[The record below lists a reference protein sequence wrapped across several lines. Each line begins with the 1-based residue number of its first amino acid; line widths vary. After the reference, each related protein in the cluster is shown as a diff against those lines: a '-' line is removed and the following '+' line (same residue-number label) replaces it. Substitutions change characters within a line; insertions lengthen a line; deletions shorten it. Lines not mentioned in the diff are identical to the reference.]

1 MRFHPR
7 TIACVSLFAVAP
19 LVGCGGK
26 QTMASKSAAAYTEAQ
41 KKGLKA
47 AAGGEHGG
55 HVAESG
61 AAEAPHSEMAGMD
74 HSKMSGMDHSNM
86 PGMDHSTM
94 DHSKMS
100 GMDHSKMPQMD
111 HSKMDHK
118 NMPPMQH
125 DMSAMEHGAMQHAPS
140 APPPDIRL
148 GAPTT
153 NAEIAQTRPAATLRQ
168 DEFDAPPPRDK
179 EERP

>member
-7 TIACVSLFAVAP
+7 TIACVSLLAVAP
-19 LVGCGGK
+19 LVACGGR
-26 QTMASKSAAAYTEAQ
+26 QTMASKSAAAYAEAQ
-41 KKGLKA
+41 KKGLKVA
-47 AAGGEHGG
+47 PGDEHGG
-55 HVAESG
+55 HAAESG

-94 DHSKMS
+94 DHSKMP
-100 GMDHSKMPQMD
+100 GMD

-125 DMSAMEHGAMQHAPS
+125 DMSAMQHGAMQHAPS
-140 APPPDIRL
+140 VPPPDIRL